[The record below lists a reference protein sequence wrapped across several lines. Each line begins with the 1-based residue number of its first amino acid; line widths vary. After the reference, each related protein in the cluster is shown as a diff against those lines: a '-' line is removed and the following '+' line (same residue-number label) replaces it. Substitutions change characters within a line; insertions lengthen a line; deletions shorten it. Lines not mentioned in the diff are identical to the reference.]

1 MPKMV
6 NIRALLGLRAFFW
19 TLPCLLWVLLGLTGP
34 FLGLREPYLG
44 LNQPYV
50 GLTWPYW
57 ALLGL
62 TGPYWTLLGLTLPTG
77 PHHLRHIT
85 RLGGNSGVIFRPKGL
100 QWPKTTIFGQKP
112 HPMAQNHHL
121 HLGLTGSHQLQ
132 FV

>member
-6 NIRALLGLRAFFW
+6 NIRALLGLTEPSFGPYHAFFGSYW
-19 TLPCLLWVLLGLTGP
+19 ALLGL

-62 TGPYWTLLGLTLPTG
+62 TGPYWTLLGLTLPTK

-100 QWPKTTIFGQKP
+100 QWPKTTILGQKP
-112 HPMAQNHHL
+112 HPMA
-121 HLGLTGSHQLQ
+121 
-132 FV
+132 